1 MSNWPLGHEFNQIQ
15 NCKEATDQNCS
26 CFTCQVFIYEILFV
40 FYFPQ
45 DKKNKTFGHIN
56 GRHDHEPNIVILS
69 CVSRST
75 AGANQRTKTVNKFS
89 SRTLFYGS
97 QQYFDSTCG
106 NVNIVC
112 KGKTKF
118 YSFFMSHFLGYV
130 YTMNDVFVI
139 MPTSNEKLYRI
150 ILIQTAITG
159 R

>member
-1 MSNWPLGHEFNQIQ
+1 MKF
-15 NCKEATDQNCS
+15 
-26 CFTCQVFIYEILFV
+26 LFV

-45 DKKNKTFGHIN
+45 EKKNKTFGHIN
-56 GRHDHEPNIVILS
+56 GRHDHEPTLARKNVILS

-106 NVNIVC
+106 NVNIVR

-118 YSFFMSHFLGYV
+118 YSFFMSHFLDMF
-130 YTMNDVFVI
+130 T
-139 MPTSNEKLYRI
+139 R
-150 ILIQTAITG
+150 
-159 R
+159 